1 MATPYV
7 PLNDS
12 EKYFHITSMTENGV
26 PISGVL
32 ASGEAVYY
40 DKAQNPRTRTFIGPF
55 SSFTVIAGASP
66 LYSVD
71 STNSGTP
78 VIQPTGLYHQLYLSN
93 GIDSKDYSI
102 NDFSTFKPYIHYM
115 PNNSTINAEIINPN
129 GLAFLVD
136 TSVFL
141 NLAVVAYNS
150 QPK

>member
-7 PLNDS
+7 PLTNA
-12 EKYFHITSMTENGV
+12 EKLFHITSMTENGV

-40 DKAQNPRTRTFIGPF
+40 DEAQNPKTRTFIGPF
-55 SSFTVIAGASP
+55 SSFTVIAGTSP

-71 STNSGTP
+71 SANTGIP
-78 VIQPTGLYHQLYLSN
+78 VVQPTGLYHQLYLSN

-102 NDFSTFKPYIHYM
+102 NDFSTFEPYIHYM
-115 PNNSTINAEIINPN
+115 PNATINAEIIDPN
-129 GLAFLVD
+129 GLAFYVD
-136 TSVFL
+136 TSVYL
-141 NLAVVAYNS
+141 NLAVAAYNS